1 MQFDPILFDWESSA
15 LSLNLFRCTAQ
26 GLVEIF
32 MKSLATFAADTEMK
46 DRVFIANPQ
55 HHSWTSI
62 QAEEGHFFSCQTE
75 LFASRM
81 STGAHSAS
89 LTSLSSWYYIHSNH
103 VFATSHNKH
112 IYNIFTQV
120 AWKPVPFL
128 SIWQICET
136 RIRAGCTG
144 RCNILYT
151 CSVISAHPRS
161 PKSTSQICKE
171 KNIELWKHAFR
182 RGFLQ
187 KIVRIFEIFRKGW
200 GLVDWW

>member
-128 SIWQICET
+128 TIWQICET

-151 CSVISAHPRS
+151 CSVISAGGWWTDDNVPLARDGSGTHLMLRNWS
-161 PKSTSQICKE
+161 
-171 KNIELWKHAFR
+171 
-182 RGFLQ
+182 
-187 KIVRIFEIFRKGW
+187 GW
-200 GLVDWW
+200 GVLRAQGGEYHI